1 MISSGVSIGAPA
13 LPLSTKAILA
23 GSIMADDDDNDI
35 NEKPTMKSDF
45 DPDGKGKPFFG
56 EGDFDI
62 YINKV
67 TEETYI
73 FHGPDLTYPVER
85 LEYNPDDYS
94 VNVIGKDGQSRDL
107 GVKIQWLIRP
117 YFSKAKTV
125 FIMKTKDGE
134 VVDGIDVPLV
144 VKESKEG
151 EA

>member
-1 MISSGVSIGAPA
+1 MISGGAHIGAAA
-13 LPLSTKAILA
+13 LPLSTQAILA
-23 GSIMADDDDNDI
+23 GSIMADDDSDI
-35 NEKPTMKSDF
+35 NEKPSMKSEF
-45 DPDGKGKPFFG
+45 DADGKGTPFFG

-73 FHGPDLTYPVER
+73 FHGPALPYAIER

-94 VNVIGKDGQSRDL
+94 VTVVGKEGQKRDL

-117 YFSKAKTV
+117 YFSAAKNISV
-125 FIMKTKDGE
+125 VQTKDGE
-134 VVDGIDVPLV
+134 TIDGVEVPLV
-144 VKESKEG
+144 VHESKED